1 MTATSDEIAALRA
14 EFERSH
20 RRPARA
26 LAELLLLENLILEDH
41 QLLEG
46 KIGDAFEKFVLQSLS
61 DEGVEV
67 GEFAAA
73 VKALGTLRATLTE
86 LQQLPD

>member
-1 MTATSDEIAALRA
+1 MPATSDEISALRA
-14 EFERSH
+14 EFERGH
-20 RRPARA
+20 RLPARA
-26 LAELLLLENLILEDH
+26 LAELLLIGNVILEDH

-46 KIGDAFEKFVLQSLS
+46 PLGVAFERFVMEALAEQ
-61 DEGVEV
+61 DIEV

-73 VKALGTLRATLTE
+73 VKALGTLRATLAE